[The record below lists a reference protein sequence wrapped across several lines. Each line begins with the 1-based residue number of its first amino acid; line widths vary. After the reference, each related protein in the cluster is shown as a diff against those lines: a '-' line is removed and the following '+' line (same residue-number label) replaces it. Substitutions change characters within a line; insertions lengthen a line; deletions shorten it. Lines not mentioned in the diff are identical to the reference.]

1 MRIRSSSGSK
11 KKLGKA
17 VREAAEP
24 FVNWLKEADE
34 DDEDDDDD
42 DDDDE

>member
-1 MRIRSSSGSK
+1 MKWYSKSSK

-24 FVNWLKEADE
+24 FVKWLKEADDE
-34 DDEDDDDD
+34 SDGDTDDE
-42 DDDDE
+42 